1 MNRSV
6 KAALLSGLVFP
17 GLGQIY
23 LKRHRRGVSIIL
35 VTLSLL
41 SFLIGMTVMAVLQ
54 NVEKLQ
60 GRGPIDV
67 SDASA
72 LAASLSVSHSP
83 YYNFVLIAVVCCWL
97 FAVID
102 AYRAGKG

>member
-1 MNRSV
+1 MKKSV

-17 GLGQIY
+17 GLGQVY
-23 LKRHRRGVSIIL
+23 LKRRRRGFSIIL
-35 VTLSLL
+35 VTLTLL
-41 SFLIGMTVMAVLQ
+41 GFLIGMTVVSLLQ
-54 NVEKLQ
+54 NVERLQ

-72 LAASLSVSHSP
+72 LAASLPVTHSP
-83 YYNFVLIAVVCCWL
+83 YYNAVLIAVVCCWL

-102 AYRAGKG
+102 AYRAGKV

>member
-1 MNRSV
+1 MSRSV
-6 KAALLSGLVFP
+6 KAVLLSGLVFP

-23 LKRHRRGVSIIL
+23 LKRNRRGIAIIL
-35 VTLSLL
+35 LTISLL
-41 SFLIGMTVMAVLQ
+41 GFLIGMVITAVLQ

-60 GRGPIDV
+60 GRGPIDA

-72 LAASLSVSHSP
+72 LAASLSVAHSP
-83 YYNFVLIAVVCCWL
+83 YYNFALFAIICCWL

-102 AYRAGKG
+102 AYRAGKE